1 MYVECFQKIK
11 PLVVAFVLLEA
22 DVTLDDDCGIEE
34 HWHSFREA
42 KCIQELFQDF
52 MVFIPGVTQGNYEE
66 AVSVQDFISLFF
78 YVNQES
84 QEVEGVQDSLV

>member
-42 KCIQELFQDF
+42 KCIQGLFQDF

-66 AVSVQDFISLFF
+66 VVSVQDFISLFF

>member
-1 MYVECFQKIK
+1 MHVECFQKIK

-42 KCIQELFQDF
+42 KCIQGLFQDF
-52 MVFIPGVTQGNYEE
+52 MVFIPGVTQGNYQE
-66 AVSVQDFISLFF
+66 AVSVQDFVSLFF
-78 YVNQES
+78 YINQES

>member
-1 MYVECFQKIK
+1 MHVECFQKIK

-34 HWHSFREA
+34 HWHSFTEA
-42 KCIQELFQDF
+42 KCIQGLFQDF

-66 AVSVQDFISLFF
+66 VVSVKISSRCFF
-78 YVNQES
+78 M
-84 QEVEGVQDSLV
+84 

>member
-1 MYVECFQKIK
+1 MHVECFQKIK
-11 PLVVAFVLLEA
+11 PLVVAFALLEA

-42 KCIQELFQDF
+42 KCIQGLFQDF

>member
-11 PLVVAFVLLEA
+11 PLVAAFVLLEA

-34 HWHSFREA
+34 HWHSFTEA
-42 KCIQELFQDF
+42 KCIQGLFQDF

-66 AVSVQDFISLFF
+66 VVSVKIPSRCFF
-78 YVNQES
+78 M
-84 QEVEGVQDSLV
+84 

>member
-11 PLVVAFVLLEA
+11 PLVAAFVLLEA

-34 HWHSFREA
+34 HWHSFTEA
-42 KCIQELFQDF
+42 KCIQGLFQDF

-66 AVSVQDFISLFF
+66 VVSLKIPSRCFF
-78 YVNQES
+78 M
-84 QEVEGVQDSLV
+84 